1 VSDELTARIDVAQRV
16 MDFTSARARA
26 LNTNLAHASEPGYRR
41 VDVDFATLAK
51 ALRECAP
58 EKREQALAAARPQ
71 ALPDATAT
79 PGLNGNDVTFE
90 KEQVEVDRNAL
101 IHQLAALM
109 VNSELQSLR
118 AAISGRS

>member
-1 VSDELTARIDVAQRV
+1 VSADLTAGIDVAQRV

-51 ALRECAP
+51 ALRT
-58 EKREQALAAARPQ
+58 EKAEARDLALAKAAPSE
-71 ALPDATAT
+71 ATDPNAV
-79 PGLNGNDVTFE
+79 PAVNGNNVSFE
-90 KEQVEVDRNAL
+90 KEQVEVDRNGL
-101 IHQLAALM
+101 IHQLATLM
-109 VNSELQSLR
+109 VSSQLQALR

>member
-1 VSDELTARIDVAQRV
+1 MSADLTAGIDVAQRV

-26 LNTNLAHASEPGYRR
+26 LNTNLAHASEPGYHR

-51 ALRECAP
+51 ALREGEP
-58 EKREQALAAARPQ
+58 GERERALAKAQPKAADDP
-71 ALPDATAT
+71 AAPA
-79 PGLNGNDVTFE
+79 GLNGNNVTFE

-109 VNSELQSLR
+109 VSSQLQALR

>member
-1 VSDELTARIDVAQRV
+1 MSDELSARIDVAQRV

-51 ALRECAP
+51 ALREADP
-58 EKREQALAAARPQ
+58 AKRDRALAAAQPQ
-71 ALPDATAT
+71 TLKDPTAT

-90 KEQVEVDRNAL
+90 KEQVEVERNAL